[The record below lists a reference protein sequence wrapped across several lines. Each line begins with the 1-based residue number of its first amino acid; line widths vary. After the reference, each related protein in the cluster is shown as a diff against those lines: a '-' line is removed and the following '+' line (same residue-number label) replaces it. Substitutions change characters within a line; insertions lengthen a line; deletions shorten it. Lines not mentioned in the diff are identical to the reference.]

1 MQQQTFSGNKNWFKE
16 NIALYIFAIY
26 FLRYYNTA
34 IESIS
39 QKIEVHLKI
48 LPNIVILCNLYSK
61 PLTKLSTY

>member
-1 MQQQTFSGNKNWFKE
+1 MQQQTFFENKNWFKE
-16 NIALYIFAIY
+16 NISLYIFANY
-26 FLRYYNTA
+26 SLRYYSTA

-48 LPNIVILCNLYSK
+48 LPNIVILCNLCSN

>member
-1 MQQQTFSGNKNWFKE
+1 MQQQTFIENKNWFKE
-16 NIALYIFAIY
+16 NISLYIFANY
-26 FLRYYNTA
+26 SLRYYSTA

-48 LPNIVILCNLYSK
+48 LPNIVILCNLCSN